1 MTEKSSG
8 FKMTDVGFIQDLLKT
23 HESQQSSKFP
33 ASNAKR
39 MVAAGELQ
47 KEEFAL
53 MQSMFCHDLKTYEV
67 WCTRC
72 ADRESAKYHSMLQ
85 KRQDRYLQATQAARA
100 MLTESSREWQI
111 SVTTVKDAAEGMH
124 KINDFLGKITRSHV

>member
-1 MTEKSSG
+1 MLACVHKFISQVAVTEKSSG

-47 KEEFAL
+47 GG
-53 MQSMFCHDLKTYEV
+53 V
-67 WCTRC
+67 RP
-72 ADRESAKYHSMLQ
+72 
-85 KRQDRYLQATQAARA
+85 
-100 MLTESSREWQI
+100 
-111 SVTTVKDAAEGMH
+111 DA
-124 KINDFLGKITRSHV
+124 INVLS